1 MLDSNFVNL
10 SASGKREEGQ
20 LITPLIIKM
29 LSVCQGKNSSTLFKY
44 LNLFIQCFGCKINIF
59 TEEIN

>member
-29 LSVCQGKNSSTLFKY
+29 LSVCQGKNSSTLQVFEPIY
-44 LNLFIQCFGCKINIF
+44 SVFRL
-59 TEEIN
+59 